1 MPRNDTSIHIYKGE
15 KFMVKTTIL
24 GVLLRKRTM
33 TATTFQDILSRHGCN
48 IKTRIG
54 IHTATDN
61 VCSPDGVIL
70 LDVVG
75 EDADI
80 ESLEKDLRNI
90 DGAEVQK
97 MVFEV

>member
-1 MPRNDTSIHIYKGE
+1 MA
-15 KFMVKTTIL
+15 KTTVL
-24 GVLLRKRTM
+24 GILLRKRM
-33 TATTFQDILSRHGCN
+33 VASTTFQEILSKHGCN

-54 IHTATDN
+54 IHNATDN

-70 LDVVG
+70 LDVIG

-80 ESLEKDLRNI
+80 QALETDLRNI
-90 DGAEVQK
+90 DGAEIQK

>member
-1 MPRNDTSIHIYKGE
+1 MTT
-15 KFMVKTTIL
+15 KTTIL
-24 GVLLRKRTM
+24 GVLLRKRTI
-33 TATTFQDILSRHGCN
+33 TSTTFQDILSRHGCN

-54 IHTATDN
+54 IHTAMDN

-70 LDVVG
+70 LDVIG
-75 EDADI
+75 EDTDI
-80 ESLEKDLRNI
+80 QSLEKDLKNI